1 MTSSTRSSVRDE
13 RRDTLLLPLSVLQS
27 MQPVNLQ
34 RQLAWC
40 SLGPRGPTGKKM
52 LLLES
57 AALPESKDMLAVEID
72 NFEISKP
79 QLSSPGN
86 NYLDYEN

>member
-1 MTSSTRSSVRDE
+1 
-13 RRDTLLLPLSVLQS
+13 
-27 MQPVNLQ
+27 
-34 RQLAWC
+34 
-40 SLGPRGPTGKKM
+40 M